1 MKTLGIIGGM
11 GPVAT
16 YDLARKIVDRTD
28 AAKDQEHIRVLIDCN
43 TNIPDRTAAIL
54 YGGEDPLPAMAESAV
69 KLASI
74 GAEVLMMPCN
84 TAHYFYDG
92 VCAAADV
99 PVLHMP
105 RLTAERVAEQGY
117 KRAGILA
124 TKGTIASGIY
134 RKALEERGIEAVDP
148 GEAGQDTLMQ
158 LIYDKVKAGN
168 MDLSDVDIAG
178 LLAEMK
184 GKGAEVLLLA
194 CTELPIAFERIDAGM
209 PTADPTL
216 ILAESAVLA
225 AGARLKNA

>member
-11 GPVAT
+11 GPSAT
-16 YDLARKIVDRTD
+16 YDLAQKIVDRTE
-28 AAKDQEHIRVLIDCN
+28 AAKDQEHIRVFIDCN

-54 YGGEDPLPAMAESAV
+54 YGGADPLPAMTDSAK

-92 VCAAADV
+92 VCAAVDV

-105 RLTAERVAEQGY
+105 RLTAQRVKDLGY
-117 KRAGILA
+117 SRAGILA

-134 RKALEERGIEAVDP
+134 RKALEELGIEAIDP
-148 GEAGQDTLMQ
+148 GEKGQDTLMK

-168 MDLSDVDIAG
+168 MDFSDLALPE
-178 LLAEMK
+178 LLTEMK
-184 GKGAEVLLLA
+184 EKGAEVLLLA
-194 CTELPIAFERIDAGM
+194 CTELPIAFETIDAGM

-216 ILAESAVLA
+216 ILAEGAVLA
-225 AGARLKNA
+225 AGAKLK

>member
-16 YDLARKIVDRTD
+16 YDLALKIVNRTD
-28 AAKDQEHIRVLIDCN
+28 AAKDQEHIRVLTDCN
-43 TNIPDRTAAIL
+43 TDIPDRTAAIL
-54 YGGEDPLPAMAESAV
+54 YGGADPLPAMTDSAR
-69 KLASI
+69 KLVSI

-92 VCAAADV
+92 VAEAAGV

-105 RLTAERVAEQGY
+105 RLTAQRARDLGY
-117 KRAGILA
+117 GRAGILA

-134 RKALEERGIEAVDP
+134 RKALEELGIEAIDP
-148 GEAGQDTLMQ
+148 GEAGQDTLMA

-168 MDLSDVDIAG
+168 MDFSDLAIPE
-178 LLAEMK
+178 LLTEMK
-184 GKGAEVLLLA
+184 EKGAEVLLLA
-194 CTELPIAFERIDAGM
+194 CTELPIAFEKIDAGM
-209 PTADPTL
+209 PTLDPTL

-225 AGARLKNA
+225 AGARLKQA